1 MCILDIE
8 ISLKHVLW
16 IWDTIFYYEFI
27 EFTFINNKTES
38 DSGKHIN
45 RLNFLDMVCL
55 SMIMDLKPLVQSGDQ
70 SLILCRFMKFPD
82 EKNIRK
88 IIKDSINLSP
98 KFNGDIKIWNNNDIR
113 KTVNYL

>member
-1 MCILDIE
+1 MCILDRE

-55 SMIMDLKPLVQSGDQ
+55 SKEAV
-70 SLILCRFMKFPD
+70 
-82 EKNIRK
+82 
-88 IIKDSINLSP
+88 NLAS
-98 KFNGDIKIWNNNDIR
+98 KFNGNIKIWNHEES
-113 KTVNYL
+113 KQHVNYLEK